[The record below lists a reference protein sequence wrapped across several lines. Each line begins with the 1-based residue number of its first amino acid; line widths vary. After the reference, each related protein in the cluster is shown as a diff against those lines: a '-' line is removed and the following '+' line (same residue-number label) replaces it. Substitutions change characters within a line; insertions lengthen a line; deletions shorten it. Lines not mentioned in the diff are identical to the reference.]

1 MKPAL
6 LSLLA
11 LAAAGYVLIAAV
23 MFLMQRSLLYVPGSK
38 TFELPSAVGLAGFE
52 PVTLTTADDVQLKGW
67 YSPPPHNP
75 APVFLYMHGNA
86 GTLADRAE
94 RFELF
99 RDEGFG
105 VLAISWR
112 GFGGSGG
119 SPSEEGLLEDGR
131 TALKRLQ
138 AEGIGLERVVM
149 FGESLGSGVAVQ
161 LAAQADTRSA
171 ALVLDAPFTS
181 TADVA
186 RLRYGFLPI
195 GLLMKDQFRSDL
207 YAQKVTAPVMVL
219 HGTAD
224 QVTPF
229 RFGKRLSEMFGGPV
243 QFYPMEGAPHIA
255 DLTPQSWGAIKAFM
269 AEHGL
274 RP

>member
-1 MKPAL
+1 VKAAL

-23 MFLMQRSLLYVPGSK
+23 MFFMQRNLLYVPGSK
-38 TFELPSAVGLAGFE
+38 TFEAPSAVGLDGFE
-52 PVTLTTADDVQLKGW
+52 PVTLSTKDDVQLKGW

-75 APVFLYMHGNA
+75 APVFLYLHGNA

-94 RFELF
+94 RFSLF
-99 RDEGFG
+99 REEGFG

-119 SPSEEGLLEDGR
+119 SPSEDGLLEDGR
-131 TALKRLQ
+131 TALKHLQ
-138 AEGIGLERVVM
+138 AQGIGLERVVI

-161 LAAQADTRSA
+161 LAAQADMRPA

-186 RLRYGFLPI
+186 RLRYGFLPV

-207 YAQKVTAPVMVL
+207 HAQKVTAPVMVL

-224 QVTPF
+224 EVTPF

-243 QFYPMEGAPHIA
+243 KFCGR
-255 DLTPQSWGAIKAFM
+255 WKARRT
-269 AEHGL
+269 L
-274 RP
+274 PT